1 MNIEYTWEIETL
13 EKQNS
18 NTLEDIVVRVR
29 YKYIGTDVES
39 NNSFKFAGVTPMPLP
54 NEENF
59 IPYTDLTEQLIIE
72 WLETI
77 ADKPHMQQQIVK
89 EITKMLSPIIE
100 DKILPWGNPND
111 NSIVI
116 LP

>member
-1 MNIEYTWEIETL
+1 M
-13 EKQNS
+13 QH
-18 NTLEDIVVRVR
+18 
-29 YKYIGTDVES
+29 
-39 NNSFKFAGVTPMPLP
+39 
-54 NEENF
+54 
-59 IPYTDLTEQLIIE
+59 Q
-72 WLETI
+72 I
-77 ADKPHMQQQIVK
+77 AK